1 MALQSARQLL
11 DELMGRE
18 RNLRPTE
25 KTSDAKED
33 WTHPRVRL
41 NYTSF

>member
-33 WTHPRVRL
+33 WNDPRV
-41 NYTSF
+41 SG

>member
-1 MALQSARQLL
+1 MAIQSARQLL

-25 KTSDAKED
+25 KTNDAKED
-33 WTHPRVRL
+33 WTHARVSEWL
-41 NYTSF
+41 I